1 MEVLK
6 MRIIALVIR
15 ILRQIVRDKRTMAL
29 LIVAPILVL
38 TMLHLV
44 FNGKDYVPNVGLV
57 NIPAAIENQL
67 NLEDAHI
74 QHYETAELAEKD
86 LSNKE
91 LDGYLLFENQ
101 VPTVILE
108 GSDPSINGS
117 VMKWVQHTLK
127 PLQPNS
133 GIEPVIEY
141 LYGSSAMRQFDY
153 FGPVLLGFFVF
164 FFVFLIAGVS
174 FLRERTTG
182 TLERLLASPLKKW
195 EIVIGYVIG
204 FGLFAMVQATIIAA
218 YSIYVLGMLMEGAFI
233 YVLLITVLL
242 SLTALT
248 LGILLSAF
256 ANNELQMMQFIPIAV
271 IPQIFFSGLF
281 NLETISEWLRWI
293 TPFTPLYYAA
303 NALRNVMVRGLGWDI
318 IYQDLL
324 VLLGFSLLFILLN
337 VLALRKYRK
346 I

>member
-1 MEVLK
+1 
-6 MRIIALVIR
+6 
-15 ILRQIVRDKRTMAL
+15 MAL
-29 LIVAPILVL
+29 LIVAPVLVL

-91 LDGYLLFENQ
+91 LDGYLLFESQ